1 MIDVRYI
8 NKNFGDICAVKNISL
23 RIESNQVF
31 GLLGTNGAGKS
42 TLLRIICDILYPDSG
57 TVMIDGRVIHDNP
70 EVKKNI
76 FFIPDDAYFFPG
88 ATPETMMS
96 YYSGYYENFDKNRC
110 KYLINSFNLGITRTI
125 DTYSKGM
132 KRLLSIILGI
142 SAGTPYLI
150 CDETFDGLDPVV
162 RQGVKSLLAR
172 DMDKRGLTSVISSHN
187 LREMED
193 ICDHIGLLHKG
204 GVILSEDVSTISDK
218 IQKVQAVFMD
228 DAKRIETENKLD
240 IKSVNNVGHIYTYI
254 INATR
259 DDAERIF
266 SEASAIYYEILD
278 LTMEEVFISE
288 TEAAG
293 YDIRNFIKE

>member
-1 MIDVRYI
+1 M
-8 NKNFGDICAVKNISL
+8 
-23 RIESNQVF
+23 
-31 GLLGTNGAGKS
+31 
-42 TLLRIICDILYPDSG
+42 
-57 TVMIDGRVIHDNP
+57 
-70 EVKKNI
+70 
-76 FFIPDDAYFFPG
+76 
-88 ATPETMMS
+88 
-96 YYSGYYENFDKNRC
+96 
-110 KYLINSFNLGITRTI
+110 
-125 DTYSKGM
+125 
-132 KRLLSIILGI
+132 
-142 SAGTPYLI
+142 
-150 CDETFDGLDPVV
+150 
-162 RQGVKSLLAR
+162 
-172 DMDKRGLTSVISSHN
+172 ISSHN

-218 IQKVQAVFMD
+218 IQKVQAVLMD
-228 DAKRIETENKLD
+228 DAKRIEIENKLD

-259 DDAERIF
+259 EDAERIF